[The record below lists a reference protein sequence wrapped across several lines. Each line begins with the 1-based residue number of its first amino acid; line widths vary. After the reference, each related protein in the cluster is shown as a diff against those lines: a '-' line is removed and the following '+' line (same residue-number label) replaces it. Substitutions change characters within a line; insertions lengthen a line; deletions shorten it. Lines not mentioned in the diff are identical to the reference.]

1 MFTAYTTSG
10 TPASPGSLP
19 SSRQLDSAP
28 FDVEHPNA
36 GFIRGSLPDWY
47 LNAPATLRQALHASH
62 QKTLRSTHALGPIR
76 NRLLSAQAFAAPLLT
91 QAFFERFERPLDVEA
106 FQLMTWRYDGSW
118 KPNPLEQTLL
128 QAALQN
134 FASSNRSRFD
144 PYSAILRTGGLRY
157 WLIDSAQRR
166 YKVEYKD
173 RLDIDLEQFADFCH
187 ELDLGGR
194 YQAHLDSVFK
204 PSTPGAAKAVATVFI
219 DGERDAVEVLAHIAM
234 MKGDISEAAYQMLLS
249 VVKPDVHA
257 QWGGRGLRYC
267 QLHMLDTYAF
277 SGCLLHGA
285 LLIQQD
291 IADPDSGP
299 CLVYMPSEPS
309 HPLKQFASLRAF
321 NDSLVAAL
329 DSDSY
334 RRYFSRFVSLG
345 QSPEFFAKLK
355 SRLYPVQQHTLDVNA
370 DLVLQ
375 AQPFSKPPFELLY
388 DHLLAKTYVDSRT
401 IAVPSAQADQLA
413 RDALLDNLKNS
424 GMDILNAA
432 GLFVPVLGEVMAV
445 VALYQLVREAF
456 VAYEDWTHGE
466 VEEAMQH
473 VYNIAENVAQTVVV
487 GSVIGA
493 LDRLEPSMFIESLVQ
508 KRVDGSVR
516 LGKPTVGGYAD
527 TVTVPDGLRANPL
540 GLYEF
545 DSKTW
550 LPMNGKLYRVEAD
563 ATGKNWR
570 IRHPQDQHAYSPK
583 LEHNGAGAWRHE
595 WENPMGW
602 DEVTAFRRLNVTCDA
617 FTEEEISRV
626 LSITGSNEALLR
638 QIHVESHPLPALLR
652 DAIQRMEIERGLQ
665 ACIDAL
671 KAEESSPVPVTHIEP
686 WMKLLVSSPHWHKSR
701 GLLVLD
707 AGGTMLDAWNVGAHM
722 TFSSSVVGATEDL
735 TQALGQLLEGLTPDE
750 VSHLTGTSGADKTS
764 QVQGFKRYLADC
776 AQLHMGPLLDE
787 VYALHNR
794 SSEPLVKLI
803 QRDFS
808 SVPDSIALEL
818 IEMASD
824 ADTARMTSEKRIP
837 LELAEHA
844 REYQQQLR
852 INRAIEGFY
861 RRSSGNPDTCA
872 TGLGMLPYTPGW
884 RGDVS
889 IDLLKDTLE
898 GDEIASLESDQT
910 TVVHRVLIRTEE
922 VFQPFNQLG
931 ESIGEAGQSFFSA
944 LLNALPDDV
953 RVNIELPVNADEQ
966 HLRSL
971 LCRIAS
977 DRRDRIAEI
986 LQLQPIKPGIKWPQ
1000 RLHDGRVGYPLS
1012 GRLRG
1017 LFRRLGIGAPS
1028 HSPELAV
1035 KSLYPDFSEEQ
1046 VTTFLQALRAEHTG
1060 SASQLTNFV
1069 RQRLQGLAQE
1079 LSTLQTGLDNWVLQ
1093 AEPSSLLRP
1102 RAIATLRI
1110 RNCWRRLSAHC
1121 RNYQGEF
1128 LGYSLDLEGLRIGN
1142 MPEVLADFSH
1152 VAVLNARNMRL
1163 THLQADVL
1171 LKHFSN
1177 LHSLSLDFNALQSL
1191 PESIGRMTRLREL
1204 SLRHNPLVWT
1214 DQCNAGL
1221 RNLSR
1226 LEVLDL
1232 SFCSLGR
1239 STRLSPLNALRMLFL
1254 RSTGIERVP
1263 EWNWRSS
1270 DLMLLDLRD
1279 NHISDITTQALAL
1292 IDRSLSDNRLN
1303 IHLNGN
1309 PLSVQTHERIRVLR
1323 EQRYQSRLGISHNR
1337 LLHQE
1342 TPALKTWLGSASGE
1356 QLAARTELW
1365 HNVQDCSGSTD
1376 FFQVLSDLTTSADFF
1391 NDRKALTTRVWTMM
1405 EAAAENG
1412 ELRRQLFD
1420 LAAHPQTCGDG
1431 LALIFGDMEVRVGVF
1446 AITSS
1451 TPEAA
1456 RPLELFKMTRSLDR
1470 LDEVEKI
1477 ARRDIAL
1484 RMTSNK
1490 TVDEAEVR
1498 LAYRTGLQVRLGLA
1512 SRSRSMLFRTLAGVS
1527 DADLD
1532 SAYRE
1537 IIARES
1543 TPAFFESLIAREFWM
1558 DYLEIRYAH
1567 EFEPV
1572 KRPFA
1577 ERLAVLDELSPDMQ
1591 SDQQYLDRV
1600 KQITKERMR
1609 AIKACAIKLSIQL
1622 SDAVN
1627 AGPQ

>member
-1 MFTAYTTSG
+1 MLTVYNTPE

-19 SSRQLDSAP
+19 ASRQIDSAP
-28 FDVEHPNA
+28 FDVEHPNTE
-36 GFIRGSLPDWY
+36 FIRGNLPDWY
-47 LNAPATLRQALHASH
+47 LKAPATLRQALHVSH

-76 NRLLSAQAFAAPLLT
+76 NRLLSAQAFAAPLLA
-91 QAFFERFERPLDVEA
+91 QAFFERFERSLDVEA
-106 FQLMTWRYDGSW
+106 FQLMTWRYDSAW
-118 KPNPLEQTLL
+118 QPIPLEQTLL

-134 FASSNRSRFD
+134 FALSNRSRFD

-157 WLIDSAQRR
+157 WPIDSAQRR
-166 YKVEYKD
+166 YRVEYEG
-173 RLDIDLEQFADFCH
+173 RLDINLEQFADFCH
-187 ELDLGGR
+187 ELDLGGQ
-194 YQAHLDSVFK
+194 YQTHLDSVFK
-204 PSTPGAAKAVATVFI
+204 PATQDAAKAVAAVFI

-234 MKGDISEAAYQMLLS
+234 MKGDVSEAAYRMLLS
-249 VVKPDVHA
+249 IVKPDVHP
-257 QWGGRGLRYC
+257 QWEGRGLRYC

-291 IADPDSGP
+291 VADPDSGP

-321 NDSLVAAL
+321 HDSLVAAL
-329 DSDSY
+329 DNDSY
-334 RRYFSRFVSLG
+334 RRYFSRFVSLE
-345 QSPEFFAKLK
+345 QSPEFFAKLN
-355 SRLYPVQQHTLDVNA
+355 SRLYPAQEHTLDVNA

-375 AQPFSKPPFELLY
+375 ARPFSKPPFELLY
-388 DHLLAKTYVDSRT
+388 DHLLAKTYGDSRT
-401 IAVPSAQADQLA
+401 IAVPSAQADQQA

-424 GMDILNAA
+424 GMNLLNAA

-445 VALYQLVREAF
+445 VALYQLFHEAF

-473 VYNIAENVAQTVVV
+473 VYDIGENVAQMLVM

-493 LDRLEPSMFIESLVQ
+493 VGRLKPSMFIESLVQ
-508 KRVDGSVR
+508 KRAGGSVR
-516 LGKPTVGGYAD
+516 LGKPVVDAYAD
-527 TVTVPDGLRANPL
+527 TVTLPEGLRVNPM

-563 ATGKNWR
+563 AIGKNWC
-570 IRHPQDQHAYSPK
+570 IRHPLDQKAYSPK
-583 LEHNGAGAWRHE
+583 LEHNGAGTWRHE

-638 QIHVESHPLPALLR
+638 QIHVENHPLPALLK

-665 ACIDAL
+665 ACIEAL
-671 KAEESSPVPVTHIEP
+671 KAEESSQVPVAHIEP
-686 WMKLLVSSPHWHKSR
+686 WMKLLVSSSRWHKSR
-701 GLLVLD
+701 GLLLLD
-707 AGGTMLDAWNVGAHM
+707 ADGTMLDSWNVGPHM
-722 TFSSSVVGATEDL
+722 KLSSSVMGATGDL
-735 TQALGQLLEGLTPDE
+735 TQVLGQLLKGLTPNE
-750 VSHLTGTSGADKTS
+750 VSHLTGTGSADKIA
-764 QVQGFKRYLADC
+764 QIQGLKGYLADC
-776 AQLHMGPLLDE
+776 AQRHMGPLLDG
-787 VYALHNR
+787 VYALQSR

-808 SVPDSIALEL
+808 SVPDSVALEL

-872 TGLGMLPYTPGW
+872 TGLGMLPYLPGW
-884 RGDVS
+884 PGDVS

-898 GDEIASLESDQT
+898 GDQIASLESDQT
-910 TVVHRVLIRTEE
+910 KVVHRVLIRTDE
-922 VFQPFNQLG
+922 VFQPFNQSG
-931 ESIGEAGQSFFSA
+931 ESIGKAGQSFFSA

-953 RVNIELPVNADEQ
+953 RVNIELPVSADEQ

-971 LCRIAS
+971 LRRIAS

-986 LQLQPIKPGIKWPQ
+986 LRLQPIKPGIKWPQ
-1000 RLHDGRVGYPLS
+1000 RLQDGRVGYPLS

-1017 LFRRLGIGAPS
+1017 LFRRLGLGASS

-1035 KSLYPDFSEEQ
+1035 KSLYPNFSEEQ
-1046 VTTFLQALRAEHTG
+1046 VATFLQALRAEHTG
-1060 SASQLTNFV
+1060 AASQMTGFI
-1069 RQRLQGLAQE
+1069 RQRLQDLAQE
-1079 LSTLQTGLDNWVLQ
+1079 LSTLQTSLDSWVLH
-1093 AEPSSLLRP
+1093 AEPSSLRRS
-1102 RAIATLRI
+1102 RAIAALRI

-1128 LGYSLDLEGLRIGN
+1128 LGYALDLENLRIGDI
-1142 MPEVLADFSH
+1142 PEVSADFSH
-1152 VAVLNARNMRL
+1152 VVVLNARNLRL
-1163 THLQADVL
+1163 THSQADVL
-1171 LKHFSN
+1171 LTHFNN
-1177 LHSLSLDFNALQSL
+1177 LHSLSLDFNALQVL
-1191 PESIGRMTRLREL
+1191 PDSIGRMTQLREL
-1204 SLRHNPLVWT
+1204 SLSHNPLVWT
-1214 DQCNAGL
+1214 DLCDSSL
-1221 RNLSR
+1221 RNLNQ

-1232 SFCSLGR
+1232 NFCTLGPNA
-1239 STRLSPLNALRMLFL
+1239 RLSSLNSLRMLFL
-1254 RSTGIERVP
+1254 RSTGLERMP

-1270 DLMLLDLRD
+1270 DLVRLDLRD
-1279 NHISDITTQALAL
+1279 NNISEITTRSLER
-1292 IDRSLSDNRLN
+1292 IDRSMSENRLH

-1309 PLSVQTHERIRVLR
+1309 PLSTQTLERIRVLR
-1323 EQRYQSRLGISHNR
+1323 EQRYQSRLGISQGGQLN
-1337 LLHQE
+1337 QE
-1342 TPALKTWLGSASGE
+1342 TPARSAWLGSSSGE
-1356 QLAARTELW
+1356 QLTARTELW
-1365 HNVQDCSGSTD
+1365 QSVHACPGSSD
-1376 FFQVLSDLTTSADFF
+1376 FFQVLNDLTTSADFF
-1391 NDRKALTTRVWTMM
+1391 SDRKALTTRVWAMM
-1405 EAAAENG
+1405 EAASANR

-1431 LALIFGDMEVRVGVF
+1431 LALIFGDMEVRVQVF
-1446 AITSS
+1446 AIMSS

-1484 RMTSNK
+1484 RIAKNE

-1498 LAYRTGLQVRLGLA
+1498 LAYRTGLQARLALPSQ
-1512 SRSRSMLFRTLAGVS
+1512 SRTMLFSTLAGVS
-1527 DADLD
+1527 EAELK

-1558 DYLEIRYAH
+1558 DYLEIRYAR

-1572 KRPFA
+1572 KSPFTQ
-1577 ERLAVLDELSPDMQ
+1577 RLAVLDELPPDMQ
-1591 SDQQYLDRV
+1591 SDQQYLV
-1600 KQITKERMR
+1600 QVNQITKERMH
-1609 AIKACAIKLSIQL
+1609 AIKACAINLSIQL
-1622 SDAVN
+1622 SHVVN